1 MSINAHDEHTLIIL
15 REILLSDNDSMV
27 RAKAAEAIQ
36 KFGVKDP
43 LTIKAVRQAL
53 NDECVLLR

>member
-1 MSINAHDEHTLIIL
+1 
-15 REILLSDNDSMV
+15 MV